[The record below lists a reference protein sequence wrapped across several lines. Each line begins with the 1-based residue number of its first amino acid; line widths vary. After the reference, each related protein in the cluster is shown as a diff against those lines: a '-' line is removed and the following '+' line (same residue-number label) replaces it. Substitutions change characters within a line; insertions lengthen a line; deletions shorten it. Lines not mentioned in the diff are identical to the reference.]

1 MKKLTLF
8 SALLVLSSLAVA
20 QVYTW
25 KDASGKTV
33 YSDTPPPIKT
43 VKEVNIKVA
52 PAKAPTGKKEPAAA
66 SDAVAGKDQT
76 IAEQQAALAKK
87 IADENK
93 KIEAENKKRN
103 ADNCN
108 VAKLNLAS
116 AEAANNQALVQ
127 RYRNAV
133 QSYCK

>member
-8 SALLVLSSLAVA
+8 SALLVLSSLAAA

-52 PAKAPTGKKEPAAA
+52 PAKAPTKKEPVAA
-66 SDAVAGKDQT
+66 SDAVPGKEQSV
-76 IAEQQAALAKK
+76 AEQQAALAKK

-93 KIEAENKKRN
+93 RIEAENKKRN

>member
-1 MKKLTLF
+1 MKKVALF
-8 SALLVLSSLAVA
+8 SSLLVLSSLALA

-25 KDASGKTV
+25 KDSSGKTV
-33 YSDTPPPIKT
+33 YSDTPPPTKT

-52 PAKAPTGKKEPAAA
+52 PAKVTAKKDPATA
-66 SDAVAGKDQT
+66 SDAAPSKDQT

-127 RYRNAV
+127 RYQNAV
-133 QSYCK
+133 KSYCK